1 MADSFKDLIIAAGK
15 LVPSGLRKRITGDG
29 YAPTW
34 LATAIHSA
42 LNRLPG
48 DKYPV
53 ISCGGPLTGYR
64 MKVEWDRYRCFAYG
78 NWEPEIRELVIKN
91 IQPGSVAVD
100 VGAHIGYYS
109 LLFSRLVGP
118 AGKVYSF
125 EPMPSNFSFLSEN
138 LRMNKCANV
147 EAVNR
152 AVLDAQRQIR
162 IDAPKDDPLPIGV
175 SFANPANEGTIV
187 VDTVSLDE
195 YLLPRTA
202 RVDFLKVDAES
213 AEEMVLAGAR
223 ALIQRDHPRI
233 LIEVHHFDGDRTIS
247 PVPRQIGEIGY
258 TVTKV
263 AESPVVSHYWAEWP
277 NTR

>member
-1 MADSFKDLIIAAGK
+1 MAGSMKNLIIAAGK
-15 LVPSGLRKRITGDG
+15 LVPPGLRRRITGGG
-29 YAPTW
+29 YSPSW
-34 LATAIHSA
+34 FATAIHSV
-42 LNRLPG
+42 LNKLPG
-48 DKYPV
+48 EKYPV
-53 ISCGGPLTGYR
+53 ISCGGPLKGYR

-78 NWEPEIRELVIKN
+78 NWEPEIRELVIKSV
-91 IQPGSVAVD
+91 QPGSVAVD

-118 AGKVYSF
+118 AGHVYSF
-125 EPMPSNFSFLSEN
+125 EPVPSNFSFLTEN
-138 LRMNKCANV
+138 LRMNNCANV

-152 AVLDAQRQIR
+152 AVLDGQRQIR

-175 SFANPANEGTIV
+175 SFANPKNEGSITV
-187 VDTVSLDE
+187 ETVSLDD

-202 RVDFLKVDAES
+202 KVDFLKVDAES

-223 ALIQRDHPRI
+223 TLIQRDHPRI
-233 LIEVHHFDGDRTIS
+233 LIEVHHFDGDRIAS
-247 PVPRQIGEIGY
+247 PVPLQIREMGY

-277 NTR
+277 NSN